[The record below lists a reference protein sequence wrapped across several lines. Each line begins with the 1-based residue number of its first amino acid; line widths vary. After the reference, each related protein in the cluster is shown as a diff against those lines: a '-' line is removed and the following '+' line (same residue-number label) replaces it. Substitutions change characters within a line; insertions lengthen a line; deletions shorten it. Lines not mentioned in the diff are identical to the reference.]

1 MNLNTF
7 AQWAGIACVLAFPLI
22 FASCAGERQGLVC
35 EEIEYRLNTFTYSP
49 DQRAYMEEELRTCRV
64 EEAEKKRGS
73 AEARR
78 SIYERYAASDSSK
91 AKDTADVSVSTMLK
105 DSSGVATTSIYERYG
120 AANGDSSATAANPAT
135 AVLEAASSDSA
146 AASGDAS
153 KASSDSAAASN
164 SAPEAS
170 PKVAP

>member
-1 MNLNTF
+1 MMLKTF
-7 AQWAGIACVLAFPLI
+7 VRVSGLAFVLSFPLI

-35 EEIEYRLNTFTYSP
+35 EEIEYRLNSFTYSP
-49 DQRAYMEEELRTCRV
+49 DQRAYMEEELRTCRAD
-64 EEAEKKRGS
+64 EAEKKRGS

-78 SIYERYAASDSSK
+78 SIYERYAASDSAK
-91 AKDTADVSVSTMLK
+91 ALDTADVSVSTMLR
-105 DSSGVATTSIYERYG
+105 DSSGVQTTSIYERYG
-120 AANGDSSATAANPAT
+120 TATGDTSATAATPAT
-135 AVLEAASSDSA
+135 AASEAASSDSA

>member
-1 MNLNTF
+1 MMLKTF
-7 AQWAGIACVLAFPLI
+7 VRVSGLAFVLSFPLI

-78 SIYERYAASDSSK
+78 SIYERYAASDSAK
-91 AKDTADVSVSTMLK
+91 ALDTSDVSVSTMLR
-105 DSSGVATTSIYERYG
+105 DSSGVQTTSIYERYG
-120 AANGDSSATAANPAT
+120 TATGDTSATAAIPAT
-135 AVLEAASSDSA
+135 AAPDSA

-153 KASSDSAAASN
+153 KASSDSAAAS
-164 SAPEAS
+164 SPAPEAS